1 MLSDDCTTL
10 NGLQGAIS
18 SLATWGLRVSSCTSG
33 YFAIQNIL
41 PDWNKRSPPA
51 ATSQGVR
58 PDKIIMEVYE
68 HIGRLGSRIVAI
80 DDRIAKWEKKMTKLE
95 KRHEDES
102 EKRNAAEL
110 KIAAFEQT
118 VEKAVT
124 SILASVVPTSA
135 QPEPKT
141 KIPVRSTLS
150 SPLIFRHPVNRVK
163 PYATYS
169 DPDKQDN
176 DSDSMSEAETMVAE
190 VNACGVEIPADSD
203 SEWILVTRKT
213 KRAPK

>member
-1 MLSDDCTTL
+1 
-10 NGLQGAIS
+10 
-18 SLATWGLRVSSCTSG
+18 
-33 YFAIQNIL
+33 
-41 PDWNKRSPPA
+41 
-51 ATSQGVR
+51 
-58 PDKIIMEVYE
+58 
-68 HIGRLGSRIVAI
+68 
-80 DDRIAKWEKKMTKLE
+80 MTKLE

-141 KIPVRSTLS
+141 KFPVRSTLS

-163 PYATYS
+163 PHATYS